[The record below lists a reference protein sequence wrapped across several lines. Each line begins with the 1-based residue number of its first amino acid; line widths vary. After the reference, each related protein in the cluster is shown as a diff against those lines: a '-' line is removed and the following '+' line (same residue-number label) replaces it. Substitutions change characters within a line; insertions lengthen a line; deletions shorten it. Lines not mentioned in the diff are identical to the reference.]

1 MDSVYQVTVYE
12 ERGEK
17 IVLIAIGMVF
27 IGRGEIKML
36 IIKDVF
42 GNINVDV
49 KSVYIRQFN
58 QLMITHDWN
67 AYNPESNRDPITEEF
82 NAHYK
87 AKRVMDWIF
96 AQMTSQRG
104 AANIII
110 DMTECPVIQQ
120 EGAFA
125 DD

>member
-1 MDSVYQVTVYE
+1 
-12 ERGEK
+12 
-17 IVLIAIGMVF
+17 
-27 IGRGEIKML
+27 ML

-49 KSVYIRQFN
+49 KDVYIGQFN

-67 AYNPESNRDPITEEF
+67 AYNPESNRDSITEEF
-82 NAHYK
+82 NAHYI

-96 AQMTSQRG
+96 TQISYQRG

-110 DMTECPVIQQ
+110 DMTECPVIQD

>member
-1 MDSVYQVTVYE
+1 
-12 ERGEK
+12 
-17 IVLIAIGMVF
+17 
-27 IGRGEIKML
+27 ML

-49 KSVYIRQFN
+49 KSVYIGQFN

-67 AYNPESNRDPITEEF
+67 AYDPESNRDSITEEF
-82 NAHYK
+82 DANYK
-87 AKRVMDWIF
+87 AKRTMNWIF
-96 AQMTSQRG
+96 AQIASQRG
-104 AANIII
+104 EANIII
-110 DMTECPVIQQ
+110 DMAECPVIQQ

>member
-1 MDSVYQVTVYE
+1 
-12 ERGEK
+12 
-17 IVLIAIGMVF
+17 
-27 IGRGEIKML
+27 ML

-49 KSVYIRQFN
+49 KSVYIGQFN

-67 AYNPESNRDPITEEF
+67 AYNPESNRDTITEEF
-82 NAHYK
+82 NEHYK

-110 DMTECPVIQQ
+110 DMTECPVIQY

>member
-1 MDSVYQVTVYE
+1 M
-12 ERGEK
+12 K
-17 IVLIAIGMVF
+17 
-27 IGRGEIKML
+27 GEIKML

-42 GNINVDV
+42 GNINVNV
-49 KSVYIRQFN
+49 KSVYIGQFN
-58 QLMITHDWN
+58 QLMITHYWN
-67 AYNPESNRDPITEEF
+67 AYNPESNREPITEEF
-82 NAHYK
+82 NAHYI

-110 DMTECPVIQQ
+110 DMIECPVIQQ

>member
-1 MDSVYQVTVYE
+1 
-12 ERGEK
+12 
-17 IVLIAIGMVF
+17 
-27 IGRGEIKML
+27 ML

-49 KSVYIRQFN
+49 KSVYIGQFN

-67 AYNPESNRDPITEEF
+67 AYDPESNRDPITEEF
-82 NAHYK
+82 NEHYK
-87 AKRVMDWIF
+87 AKRAMDWIF

-110 DMTECPVIQQ
+110 DMTECPVIQD

>member
-1 MDSVYQVTVYE
+1 
-12 ERGEK
+12 
-17 IVLIAIGMVF
+17 
-27 IGRGEIKML
+27 ML

-49 KSVYIRQFN
+49 KSVYIGQFN
-58 QLMITHDWN
+58 QIMITHDWD
-67 AYNPESNRDPITEEF
+67 AHNPESSRDSITEEF

-87 AKRVMDWIF
+87 AKRAMKWIF
-96 AQMTSQRG
+96 AQMTYQRG
-104 AANIII
+104 AASIII
-110 DMTECPVIQQ
+110 DMTECPVIQD